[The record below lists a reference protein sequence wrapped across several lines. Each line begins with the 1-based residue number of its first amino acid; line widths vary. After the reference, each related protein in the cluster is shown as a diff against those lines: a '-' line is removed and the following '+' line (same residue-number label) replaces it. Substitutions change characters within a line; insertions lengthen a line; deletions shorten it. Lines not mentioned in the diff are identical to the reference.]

1 MVNILKDEEERRAWD
16 AVIAAVLPKFDCER
30 PEAAVTLAIAVA
42 DEFLKQRRAKING
55 EPK

>member
-1 MVNILKDEEERRAWD
+1 MKDEEERRAWD